1 MRKRRHGGPSLPE
14 LERIPSPESV
24 SLKLAQKQGIRNTIQ
39 SNLRRDEEDL
49 RQASAFLDRAPR
61 VHEALED
68 LSQKI
73 FQEVSQALESNLTL
87 WLQDVLE
94 QPLEV
99 KVRTEYKR
107 NSASVEFVI
116 ERDGQ
121 EEDIMRG
128 QGGSVVNVLSVGL
141 RIFALKLM
149 TDDERSPHRRFLILD
164 EPDAWLRPDRVPR
177 LVKIIHDVGKELGF
191 QTILISHHDV
201 ELFEEYADKIY
212 RFEPQPDGTVKVI
225 GPAGAVIEDGA
236 EPLPAQAIVEELA
249 PQLGLFE

>member
-1 MRKRRHGGPSLPE
+1 MRKSKHRGPALPE
-14 LERIPSPESV
+14 MERIATPDAM
-24 SLKLAQKQGIRNTIQ
+24 LQKLFLRQGQRDIVH
-39 SNLRRDEEDL
+39 SNLRRDEKDL
-49 RQASAFLDRAPR
+49 AEANAFLERAPR
-61 VHEALED
+61 VHQALED

-73 FQEVSQALESNLTL
+73 FQEVSEALEKNLTL

-94 QPLEV
+94 QPLQVRV
-99 KVRTEYKR
+99 KTDYKR

-149 TDDERSPHRRFLILD
+149 TEDTRSQHRRFLILD

-201 ELFEEYADKIY
+201 ELFADYADKIY
-212 RFEPQPDGTVKVI
+212 RFEPQADGTVKVI
-225 GPAGAVIEDGA
+225 GPAGAAVEDGDV
-236 EPLPAQAIVEELA
+236 PTQAIVEAL
-249 PQLGLFE
+249 PQESLFD

>member
-1 MRKRRHGGPSLPE
+1 M
-14 LERIPSPESV
+14 ERAPTPDAV
-24 SLKLAQKQGIRNTIQ
+24 VQKLAVRQGQRSTIQ
-39 SNLRRDEEDL
+39 SNLRRDEAEL
-49 RQASAFLDRAPR
+49 AEANAFLERAPR
-61 VHEALED
+61 VHQALED

-73 FQEVSQALESNLTL
+73 FQEVSHALETNLTL

-99 KVRTEYKR
+99 KVRTDYKR
-107 NSASVEFVI
+107 NAASVEFVI
-116 ERDGQ
+116 EREGQ

-149 TDDERSPHRRFLILD
+149 TDDRRSPHRRFLILD

-201 ELFEEYADKIY
+201 ELFADYADKIY

-225 GPAGAVIEDGA
+225 GPSGAVHEDG
-236 EPLPAQAIVEELA
+236 EDPPALAIVQELA
-249 PQLGLFE
+249 PDLGLTFD

>member
-1 MRKRRHGGPSLPE
+1 MRRSRHRNPTLPD
-14 LERIPSPESV
+14 LEKIPSPEAV
-24 SLKLAQKQGIRNTIQ
+24 AQALAHSRGIRNKIQ
-39 SNLRRDEEDL
+39 GDL
-49 RQASAFLDRAPR
+49 RADELALEQTNDFLERAPR
-61 VHEALED
+61 VHLALED

-73 FQEVSQALESNLTL
+73 FEEVSKSLEENLTI

-99 KVRTEYKR
+99 KVRTDYKR

-149 TDDERSPHRRFLILD
+149 TEDERSLHRRFLILD

-191 QTILISHHDV
+191 QTILISHHDI
-201 ELFEEYADKIY
+201 ELFEDYADKVY
-212 RFEPQPDGTVKVI
+212 RFEPQADGTVRVL
-225 GPAGAVIEDGA
+225 GPAGAVLADG
-236 EPLPAQAIVEELA
+236 EFPTQAIVEELA
-249 PQLGLFE
+249 PDLGLTFE

>member
-1 MRKRRHGGPSLPE
+1 MRRFKHRGPVLPE
-14 LERIPSPESV
+14 MERIPTPDAV
-24 SLKLAQKQGIRNTIQ
+24 AQKLLMRHGQRNVVQ
-39 SNLRRDEEDL
+39 ANLRRDEQEL
-49 RQASAFLDRAPR
+49 AEVSAFLERAPR
-61 VHEALED
+61 VHKALED

-73 FQEVSQALESNLTL
+73 FLEVSKALEENLTL

-99 KVRTEYKR
+99 KVRTDYK
-107 NSASVEFVI
+107 NSASVEFII
-116 ERDGQ
+116 EREGQ

-149 TDDERSPHRRFLILD
+149 TEDERSQHRRFLILD

-201 ELFEEYADKIY
+201 ELFEEFADKIY
-212 RFEPQPDGTVKVI
+212 RFEPRADGTVKVI
-225 GPAGAVIEDGA
+225 GPAGAVIDDDDLLVDSVVNE
-236 EPLPAQAIVEELA
+236 V
-249 PQLGLFE
+249 PQLGLSFD